1 MPTRAVPNLLP
12 LLIASLALPLSLLA
26 DEPKLHVL
34 WDTVSP
40 DGKYALGWT
49 TTEPEDHLY
58 PDQDPTS
65 DSIPVTNWLI
75 EIPTSKTLAQLP
87 NLHFWDLKSKHPD
100 HYWLDTTWS
109 EDSRYLLVLVQ
120 QHFSRHNT
128 TVTVLLGDTL
138 AHTALD
144 LTEPISDAIKEKI
157 TKTYDGSYFLNPWFF
172 GDDRFLLSGDAGKHD
187 YDFTFQ
193 FDKSGKSL
201 VLEKTTPPK
210 STGESPD
217 RQLNRAYRKLHGLLS
232 PDDQKTL
239 VEDQRA
245 WLTKRDAIKSG
256 TKKDEFIN
264 ARATEL
270 ENRATQI
277 INQKSD

>member
-40 DGKYALGWT
+40 DGRYALAWT

-58 PDQDPTS
+58 PDQDPTY
-65 DSIPVTNWLI
+65 DSIPVTTWLI

-109 EDSRYLLVLVQ
+109 EDSRYVLVLVQ

-128 TVTVLLGDTL
+128 TVTVLLGDTF

-144 LTEPISDAIKEKI
+144 LTEHISDAIKEKV
-157 TKTYDGSYFLNPWFF
+157 TKTYDGSYFLNPWFV
-172 GDDRFLLSGDAGKHD
+172 GTDRFLLSGDAGKHD
-187 YDFTFQ
+187 YDFYFQ

-201 VLEKTTPPK
+201 ALEKTLPPK
-210 STGESPD
+210 STGENPD

-232 PDDQKTL
+232 ADDQKTL

-245 WLTKRDAIKSG
+245 WLTKRDAIKSAA
-256 TKKDEFIN
+256 KKDEFVN
-264 ARATEL
+264 ARSTEL

-277 INQKSD
+277 IAQKSD